1 MFGRH
6 ATETPSGETLV
17 EERPD
22 QAVADDTLV
31 DEKTAEARED
41 EAAREGAE
49 EQAESDNT
57 QRISTRPVVT
67 TAPPPVVT
75 EPDVVEEPVAEPVEE
90 PVKTGWAHV
99 SLTASLSLVIGT
111 LAIAATLTGLL
122 APLGFAAGILAVLLG
137 FAALVGV
144 RRNNVTGHGLMVFGI
159 VFGLI
164 AVVLSMLAM
173 GGQLSW
179 LSNKTDE
186 IATVHTW
193 LNDHFHWL
201 RRW

>member
-75 EPDVVEEPVAEPVEE
+75 EPDVVEE